1 MKELINSGVGMIPN
15 LEVVEE
21 ALSAALLAQGKTKE
35 QVRKLVKEIM
45 FGSAVYAGTSWNLN
59 VKDIENISPF
69 GENLANA
76 QKSKY

>member
-1 MKELINSGVGMIPN
+1 
-15 LEVVEE
+15 
-21 ALSAALLAQGKTKE
+21 
-35 QVRKLVKEIM
+35 M